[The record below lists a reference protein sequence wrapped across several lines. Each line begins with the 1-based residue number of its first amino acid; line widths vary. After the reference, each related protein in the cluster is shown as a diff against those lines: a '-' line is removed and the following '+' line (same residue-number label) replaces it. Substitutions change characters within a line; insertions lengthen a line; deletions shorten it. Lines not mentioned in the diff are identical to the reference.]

1 MWHQRCWFCLKSKV
15 LHFKNTLKELV
26 DRAKH
31 PIMLTVWWYFL
42 WSLID
47 LTCCVPH
54 HYSWFKQPVSQIP
67 ALSPTFPWLLRQ
79 TVKILRDLI
88 IDFEYWWEL
97 QLFNTT
103 IVASEEAILTGRFSS
118 KNMET
123 SDKNPGQR
131 LKYNLQS
138 ISKKWSKWGPKEPK
152 VWKRTVQHSA
162 LQFFGRL
169 FWTYCNSE

>member
-15 LHFKNTLKELV
+15 LHFKNTLKVLV

-31 PIMLTVWWYFL
+31 HIAFLVWWYFL

-67 ALSPTFPWLLRQ
+67 ALSPTFPWLVRQ

-88 IDFEYWWEL
+88 IDFEYWREL

-123 SDKNPGQR
+123 SEKKIQVSVWNIICSQFQRNGANEGQKNLKFEKGQ
-131 LKYNLQS
+131 
-138 ISKKWSKWGPKEPK
+138 
-152 VWKRTVQHSA
+152 
-162 LQFFGRL
+162 
-169 FWTYCNSE
+169 